1 MTAFDFALLAIVG
14 ASVLL
19 GLWRGVVSEVLALA
33 AWVAAFFAARYFGT
47 EAGRLLSKWIV
58 DPVMSAAAG
67 FAAVFFAVLI
77 VFALGRFVVSLMLR
91 AVGLGLVD
99 RLLGAVFGVARG
111 VLIALVAV
119 LMGGMTALPREPWWR
134 DAMLVPPLETAVIA
148 AKPWLPADVAKR
160 IRYR

>member
-19 GLWRGVVSEVLALA
+19 GAWRGVVSELLALG
-33 AWVAAFFAARYFGT
+33 AWVAAFFAARHFGAD
-47 EAGRLLSKWIV
+47 AGRVLAKWIA
-58 DPVMSAAAG
+58 DPALSVAAG
-67 FAAVFFAVLI
+67 YAAVFFAVVLA
-77 VFALGRFVVSLMLR
+77 FAVGRLVVSLMLR

-99 RLLGAVFGVARG
+99 RLLGAAFGVARG
-111 VLIALVAV
+111 AAIAFLVVLV
-119 LMGGMTALPREPWWR
+119 GGMTALPKEPWWR
-134 DAMLVPPLETAVIA
+134 DATFAPPLETAVIA